1 MAAHSSK
8 HWRMI
13 DMTTDKIG
21 SYIRKGSRDRHWYAQ
36 TEELFVDIFGRDRLF
51 LVTQLFA
58 ATSIKTSLPANI
70 RLFRRALMEIE
81 TGLPFSNYLPAMLFQ
96 LELIRKGEPI
106 NARKIR
112 NFAAAMSGD
121 SGAVVVDRW
130 IMRAYGL
137 DGDKSP
143 TTKEYDRIEELVKYA
158 ADVRGEEPR
167 QTCAMIWSGIRGG
180 VTRYDLILRNQMYN
194 MYESV

>member
-1 MAAHSSK
+1 MNTS
-8 HWRMI
+8 R
-13 DMTTDKIG
+13 IG
-21 SYIRKGSRDRHWYAQ
+21 EYIRKGSKDRFWYRD
-36 TEELFVDIFGRDRLF
+36 TEALFVELFGSDRLG
-51 LVTQLFA
+51 LSTQLFA

-70 RLFRRALMEIE
+70 RLFRRALNEIE
-81 TGLPFSNYLPAMLFQ
+81 NGLPFSNYLPAMLFQ

-106 NARKIR
+106 QARKIR

-121 SGAVVVDRW
+121 VSAVVVDRW
-130 IMRAYGL
+130 IMRAFGL

-143 TTKEYDRIEELVKYA
+143 TTREYDAIENLVKYA
-158 ADVRGEEPR
+158 ANVRGEEPR

-180 VTRYDLILRNQMYN
+180 VTRYDLILRHQIYN